1 MTTHRLLTGTGAIG
15 LACSLLVGG
24 ASAQGG
30 APAPN
35 TLTPAEQKAG
45 WRLLFDGVTTSG
57 WRGYDSPAVPQ
68 GWRVMEGAL
77 TRVATG
83 GDIVTV
89 DTFRNFEF
97 SLEWQVLPGGNSGIF
112 YRAADGARAIYW
124 SAPEM
129 QVLDDAR
136 HPDGKSPLTSAGS
149 AYGLYP
155 VPRGVVRPA
164 GEWNRVRLVINGN
177 HVEHWLNDVKV
188 VEYQLGSADW
198 SERVAGSKFAKWPE
212 FGKAAEGRIGLQDH
226 GDVVAYRSIKIRVL
240 P

>member
-1 MTTHRLLTGTGAIG
+1 
-15 LACSLLVGG
+15 
-24 ASAQGG
+24 
-30 APAPN
+30 
-35 TLTPAEQKAG
+35 
-45 WRLLFDGVTTSG
+45 
-57 WRGYDSPAVPQ
+57 
-68 GWRVMEGAL
+68 
-77 TRVATG
+77 
-83 GDIVTV
+83 
-89 DTFRNFEF
+89 
-97 SLEWQVLPGGNSGIF
+97 
-112 YRAADGARAIYW
+112 
-124 SAPEM
+124 M

>member
-77 TRVATG
+77 TRVASG